1 MSNLTCVDAF
11 GWLSQRK
18 LLSSAYEEVLAL
30 NPTWFYPLDESAPAQ
45 PSIPA
50 LFYDLTANRSPL
62 GISNGTPPP
71 TALATPGT
79 GLTATGGW
87 LPQGAGGPTFGLP
100 DTTVG
105 SPFSAQYLDLTQ
117 GGKYAAGPATS
128 SWTRMFAFRTP
139 QKSGAAGT
147 GYFFRIGNNAVVGQ
161 QITIFGNYD
170 GSTGN
175 FGGGTTGYGLTILV
189 YQNGV
194 NTAELAV
201 NASVLNNMSDG
212 GWHFLLFGSSG
223 TTIKGWY
230 DGNPMYVGASGYI
243 PFAVSQNIEKHD
255 DFAGLSIAGPP
266 YGEVAVVAEFPM
278 LLTDAQASALYSAF
292 RYGGSGLGVASSGT
306 RYQDILRWGNWR
318 GLQSVDTF
326 TTGETNAYGPATEM
340 NAPASSQGTD
350 VVSMLQTVVDT
361 DSGSH
366 YVAAD
371 GTITFKS
378 RRSRYN
384 QGTPSVIFGENTGA
398 GEIPY
403 TNVSTGY
410 DPTRIANDISTNQTQ
425 TSATQRVIDTTSTN
439 AYGDIQLTRTLN
451 TLSPLEQLDA
461 AQYLARRNAQPVQR
475 VEGISVDVG
484 ANPTSA
490 IWTAMLGLELGA
502 RVRVMRRPPL
512 GAATIQVDGFLEQ
525 INWSFDDKGNASADL
540 QISVNNNQQYWQLDS
555 STYSV
560 LDSTTVIG
568 Y

>member
-1 MSNLTCVDAF
+1 
-11 GWLSQRK
+11 
-18 LLSSAYEEVLAL
+18 
-30 NPTWFYPLDESAPAQ
+30 
-45 PSIPA
+45 
-50 LFYDLTANRSPL
+50 
-62 GISNGTPPP
+62 
-71 TALATPGT
+71 
-79 GLTATGGW
+79 
-87 LPQGAGGPTFGLP
+87 
-100 DTTVG
+100 
-105 SPFSAQYLDLTQ
+105 
-117 GGKYAAGPATS
+117 
-128 SWTRMFAFRTP
+128 
-139 QKSGAAGT
+139 
-147 GYFFRIGNNAVVGQ
+147 
-161 QITIFGNYD
+161 
-170 GSTGN
+170 
-175 FGGGTTGYGLTILV
+175 
-189 YQNGV
+189 
-194 NTAELAV
+194 
-201 NASVLNNMSDG
+201 
-212 GWHFLLFGSSG
+212 
-223 TTIKGWY
+223 
-230 DGNPMYVGASGYI
+230 
-243 PFAVSQNIEKHD
+243 
-255 DFAGLSIAGPP
+255 
-266 YGEVAVVAEFPM
+266 M